1 MRDYYEILGV
11 NRSASADELKKAYRK
26 IALKYHPDKNPDD
39 KEAEKIFKEAAE
51 AYSILSDSKKK
62 RNMINLVMLVLGWVK
77 AEEDFPVEFIC
88 QWMIYLAN
96 LVIFLVVMIYLVVF
110 LVAEEDQGEDLVDE
124 KEMISEYE
132 LN

>member
-1 MRDYYEILGV
+1 M
-11 NRSASADELKKAYRK
+11 
-26 IALKYHPDKNPDD
+26 
-39 KEAEKIFKEAAE
+39 AE
-51 AYSILSDSKKK
+51 AD
-62 RNMINLVMLVLGWVK
+62 

-96 LVIFLVVMIYLVVF
+96 LVTFLVVMIYLVVF
-110 LVAEEDQGEDLVDE
+110 LEVEDQEEDLVPE